1 MHSRP
6 VVLSGGH
13 MEGVRG
19 MTSAMAVVYRY
30 CISPGQMATLHQELE
45 MAQHFFDIITLRY
58 KNRYTINIDVEEQ
71 LLKRPIPKMTLQP
84 ILENTFLHGM
94 VGIESGGTVVIKGH
108 VAADGATIISVS
120 DNGHGI
126 ESKTMNNLNEEL
138 SDADVINFNKH
149 GESRIGIH
157 NVEGDLKNELNKLFK
172 IKIEND
178 LNIWKYIVHFHL
190 VRNLLI
196 HRDGQIDDYYM
207 RKVKELGM
215 EHNNFQVGD
224 YILIKKNTFLDVI
237 VIIQIYFEYILKK
250 IENNINLDQ
259 KN

>member
-1 MHSRP
+1 
-6 VVLSGGH
+6 

-157 NVEGDLKNELNKLFK
+157 NVNSRIRLIFGEEYGIILKSNKPQGLC
-172 IKIEND
+172 
-178 LNIWKYIVHFHL
+178 
-190 VRNLLI
+190 
-196 HRDGQIDDYYM
+196 
-207 RKVKELGM
+207 
-215 EHNNFQVGD
+215 
-224 YILIKKNTFLDVI
+224 
-237 VIIQIYFEYILKK
+237 VIIRLGQSIKLYESQLTDALSLSVFLLHSLNYVKSLSNSFCVIFSTTY
-250 IENNINLDQ
+250 NAHGV
-259 KN
+259 